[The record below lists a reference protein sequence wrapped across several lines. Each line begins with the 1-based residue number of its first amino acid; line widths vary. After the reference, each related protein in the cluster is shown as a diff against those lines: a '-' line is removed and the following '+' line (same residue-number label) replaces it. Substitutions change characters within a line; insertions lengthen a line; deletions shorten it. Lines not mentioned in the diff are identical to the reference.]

1 MLQAIGIVF
10 DFLPL
15 MMPVKCL
22 VLRSIATST
31 MIMMVR
37 TIITNNSGTTVPMI
51 KAAGRGVAETK
62 APPPPSLGTGDDVI
76 GKGVSLLVVVE
87 N

>member
-1 MLQAIGIVF
+1 M
-10 DFLPL
+10 
-15 MMPVKCL
+15 
-22 VLRSIATST
+22 TS
-31 MIMMVR
+31 
-37 TIITNNSGTTVPMI
+37 NSGTTVPMI

-87 N
+87 SWVAMGTASGVGEQECITVVKSDNHRI